1 MMHPIARGPSSRVV
15 AVDLGETDGAYDE
28 GWRTPGSNS
37 RLPPLEPRSSQTERV
52 SSQPRSYWRRRYEQW
67 TRNDENQEVQ
77 SRKAFAPGTIAM
89 LPMPMQIAFRRKML
103 SIFALQLMVLTAL
116 VAALT
121 YDSKLSDWT
130 HSTFKKTV
138 DLLGPLVGSIAALG
152 AVYLVRTRFPLNW
165 LMVAAFSL
173 VLSLLVAGV
182 QTWLDT
188 PAGLF
193 CCAFTFVT
201 VSIMIV
207 FSGLSYRYHGDAIP
221 SGPSTGQQPDSDGEI
236 VLRSSLVSGCTG
248 FAVSAI
254 ISGILYGIVGDTND
268 FVSLRALGY
277 SLALELVLIVW
288 FSYDASSMYSI
299 MTPDEY
305 MSGVVYFYVDL
316 IVLTCA
322 AFFLAGIMFVA
333 AMFCP
338 TASFGS
344 CNCNGCLCF
353 SRNRHDDD
361 NDNDGAG
368 VIPYGVDEDGTIS
381 YGVIETARDVER
393 G

>member
-1 MMHPIARGPSSRVV
+1 MMHPTSRGPSSRVV
-15 AVDLGETDGAYDE
+15 AVDLGETEGARDE
-28 GWRTPGSNS
+28 SWRTPGSNS
-37 RLPPLEPRSSQTERV
+37 RLPPIEPRVSITQRV
-52 SSQPRSYWRRRYEQW
+52 SRPRSYWRRRYEQW
-67 TRNDENQEVQ
+67 TRNDDIEENQ
-77 SRKAFAPGTIAM
+77 SRKAYAPGTIAM
-89 LPMPMQIAFRRKML
+89 LPVSMQIAFRRKML

-121 YDSKLSDWT
+121 YDSKLSGWT
-130 HSTFKKTV
+130 HDTFKRTV

-152 AVYLVRTRFPLNW
+152 AVYFVRTRFPLNW
-165 LMVAAFSL
+165 MMVAAFSL

-201 VSIMIV
+201 VCIMIV
-207 FSGLSYRYHGDAIP
+207 LSGLSYRYHGDAIP
-221 SGPSTGQQPDSDGEI
+221 SGPSAGQQPDSDGEM
-236 VLRSSLVSGCTG
+236 VLRSSLVSGCMA

-254 ISGILYGIVGDTND
+254 ISGILYGILGGTDD
-268 FVSLRALGY
+268 FVSPRALGY

-322 AFFLAGIMFVA
+322 AFFLAGVMFVA

-338 TASFGS
+338 TASFGY

-353 SRNRHDDD
+353 SRNRRDDD
-361 NDNDGAG
+361 NDSAG
-368 VIPYGVDEDGTIS
+368 VIPYDVEEDGTIS
-381 YGVIETARDVER
+381 YGVVETARDVER

>member
-1 MMHPIARGPSSRVV
+1 MMYPSTRGPSSRV
-15 AVDLGETDGAYDE
+15 AVDLGETDGTHDD
-28 GWRTPGSNS
+28 GWTTSGSS
-37 RLPPLEPRSSQTERV
+37 RLPPPAPPETERAPR
-52 SSQPRSYWRRRYEQW
+52 PRSYWRRRYEQW
-67 TRNDENQEVQ
+67 ARGDEPQENRA
-77 SRKAFAPGTIAM
+77 RKAYAPGTIAT

-103 SIFALQLMVLTAL
+103 SIFALQLLVLTAL
-116 VAALT
+116 VASLT
-121 YDSKLSDWT
+121 YDSMLSEWT
-130 HSTFKKTV
+130 HDTFKRTV
-138 DLLGPLVGSIAALG
+138 DLVGPLVGSIAALSS
-152 AVYLVRTRFPLNW
+152 VYFVRTRFPLNW

-193 CCAFTFVT
+193 CCGFTFVT
-201 VSIMIV
+201 VCVMIV
-207 FSGLSYRYHGDAIP
+207 LSGLSYRYHGDEIP
-221 SGPSTGQQPDSDGEI
+221 SGPSAGLQPDTNGEV
-236 VLRSSLVSGCTG
+236 VLRSSLVSGCMA
-248 FAVSAI
+248 FAISAV
-254 ISGILYGIVGDTND
+254 ISGVLYAIVGDTD
-268 FVSLRALGY
+268 GFVSLRALGY

-338 TASFGS
+338 TASFGY

-353 SRNRHDDD
+353 SRARQEDENDD
-361 NDNDGAG
+361 AG
-368 VIPYGVDEDGTIS
+368 VIPYDVDEDGTIS
-381 YGVIETARDVER
+381 YGVVDTARDREIER

>member
-1 MMHPIARGPSSRVV
+1 MS
-15 AVDLGETDGAYDE
+15 
-28 GWRTPGSNS
+28 
-37 RLPPLEPRSSQTERV
+37 
-52 SSQPRSYWRRRYEQW
+52 
-67 TRNDENQEVQ
+67 
-77 SRKAFAPGTIAM
+77 
-89 LPMPMQIAFRRKML
+89 MQIAFRRKML
-103 SIFALQLMVLTAL
+103 SIFALQLMLLTAL

-121 YDSKLSDWT
+121 YDSKLSKFT
-130 HSTFKKTV
+130 HDTFKKTV
-138 DLLGPLVGSIAALG
+138 DLMGPLAGSIIALG
-152 AVYLVRTRFPLNW
+152 GVYFVRTRFPLNW
-165 LMVAAFSL
+165 LMVAAFSF

-182 QTWLDT
+182 QTWLNT

-201 VSIMIV
+201 VCIMIV
-207 FSGLSYRYHGDAIP
+207 LSGLSYRYHGDAIP
-221 SGPSTGQQPDSDGEI
+221 TGPSAGLQPDSDGEI
-236 VLRSSLVSGCTG
+236 ILRSSLVSGCMA
-248 FAVSAI
+248 FALSAI
-254 ISGILYGIVGDTND
+254 ISGILYAIIGGTDA
-268 FVSLRALGY
+268 FVSIRAMGY

-338 TASFGS
+338 TASFGY

-353 SRNRHDDD
+353 SRNHQEDEEDT
-361 NDNDGAG
+361 DGG
-368 VIPYGVDEDGTIS
+368 VIPYDVDEDGAIS
-381 YGVIETARDVER
+381 YGIVETARDVER

>member
-1 MMHPIARGPSSRVV
+1 MMYPATRGPSSRV
-15 AVDLGETDGAYDE
+15 AVDRGETDD
-28 GWRTPGSNS
+28 GWTTSESNRFPPPDSPPMERAPS
-37 RLPPLEPRSSQTERV
+37 R
-52 SSQPRSYWRRRYEQW
+52 PRSYWRRRYEQW
-67 TRNDENQEVQ
+67 SRSDDDQENNI
-77 SRKAFAPGTIAM
+77 RKAYAPGTIAM

-103 SIFALQLMVLTAL
+103 SIFALQLLVLTAL

-121 YDSKLSDWT
+121 YDSDLSEWT
-130 HSTFKKTV
+130 HNTFKRTV
-138 DLLGPLVGSIAALG
+138 DLLGPLIGSITALG
-152 AVYLVRTRFPLNW
+152 AVYFVRTRFPLNW
-165 LMVAAFSL
+165 VMVAAFSF

-193 CCAFTFVT
+193 CCGFTFVT
-201 VSIMIV
+201 VCVMIV
-207 FSGLSYRYHGDAIP
+207 LSGLSYRYHGDAIP
-221 SGPSTGQQPDSDGEI
+221 SGPSAGLQPDSDGEI
-236 VLRSSLVSGCTG
+236 VLRSSLVSGCMA
-248 FAVSAI
+248 FAASAI
-254 ISGILYGIVGDTND
+254 LSGILYGIVGEGDD

-338 TASFGS
+338 TASFGY

-353 SRNRHDDD
+353 SRSRQEEENDD
-361 NDNDGAG
+361 AG
-368 VIPYGVDEDGTIS
+368 VIPYDVDEDGTIS
-381 YGVIETARDVER
+381 YGVVETARDVER